1 MICVLLSLAFGFIR
15 LGSAE
20 YDNCF
25 LHFVSGMW
33 PSLCTRSGMSLVC
46 VVICIV
52 VRVVNAIAYRTLIF
66 CVTYLIVRGIWPFEC
81 LLL

>member
-1 MICVLLSLAFGFIR
+1 MICCVLLSLAFGFIR
-15 LGSAE
+15 FGSAE

-46 VVICIV
+46 VVICSYLHSGSGCERHRIQNFDCL
-52 VRVVNAIAYRTLIF
+52 RYLSYSEWSLAI
-66 CVTYLIVRGIWPFEC
+66 
-81 LLL
+81 